1 MDYKALLKSRN
12 FTEKNKFNHRHKEFM
27 AIAYVWQN
35 LNGSKWVKDTIN
47 VFVFSQPINVSELI
61 QWFAKFKIK

>member
-1 MDYKALLKSRN
+1 
-12 FTEKNKFNHRHKEFM
+12 M